1 MKRKIKYSRRQIYW
15 FKVFYSDIREI
26 TKYYLFLKITI
37 AISTFLATN
46 IGIGIMMQLPNK
58 IFSKLLKPVIITV
71 IIILLLC
78 FKGLNKLQNEDIYDY
93 LNKLDCR
100 EK

>member
-1 MKRKIKYSRRQIYW
+1 MKRKIKYSREQIYW

-26 TKYYLFLKITI
+26 TDFYLFLKITLV
-37 AISTFLATN
+37 ISTFLATT
-46 IGIGIMMQLPNK
+46 IGIGIMMQLPNEM
-58 IFSKLLKPVIITV
+58 FYKLLKPVIMTV

-93 LNKLDCR
+93 LNDIRK
-100 EK
+100 E